1 MNAGATAGFT
11 EHSHKRNWPYPM
23 TAHNAAMDL
32 EKHPTRPRARRRQP
46 MAALAIA
53 AAIVVTGCASPAT
66 QHEAATPLAV
76 PTQWTAAATGT
87 DPTALAD
94 WWQRF
99 GDDTLSQLVT
109 EALTAN
115 TSVRSAQ
122 AALRQARATQDV
134 TTATAGPSLRTSGSG
149 QRSKSGDNPA
159 GNRFQAG
166 FDASWEPDIFG
177 GNAAGI
183 AASEADTRAA
193 ETSLANTQ
201 VSLAAEV
208 AVSYIE
214 LRGLQQRLALSR
226 RILALQQETLQITRW
241 RVQAGLA
248 SSLDLEQAIASTS
261 QTEAQIPALQA
272 SVDQASHALSVLTGQ
287 PPAALLAR
295 LASEAAIP
303 QPPPALALSLPADT
317 LRQRPDVGTAAHRLE
332 AALARLDQTEAARY
346 PSLQISGSVG
356 LSALTLSGLGS
367 GGATLANALLAS
379 ISMPLFD
386 GGAARARIEAQ
397 DAAVEQARLSYQGA
411 VLTALQEVEDALVSI
426 RGDRE
431 RLERLQTAADAAAN
445 AELLAR
451 QRYSSGLI
459 DFSSVLDTQRTLLSA
474 QDSLA
479 SARASL
485 SADHVRL
492 YKALGGGWQPD
503 DNAPSASR

>member
-1 MNAGATAGFT
+1 
-11 EHSHKRNWPYPM
+11 M
-23 TAHNAAMDL
+23 TTHNGGMDL
-32 EKHPTRPRARRRQP
+32 DLLPTRRHASRQRP
-46 MAALAIA
+46 AAVLAMAAALVIA
-53 AAIVVTGCASPAT
+53 GCASPAT
-66 QHEAATPLAV
+66 QRNATSALAV
-76 PTQWTAAATGT
+76 PTQWSAAATGSDAT
-87 DPTALAD
+87 PLAD

-99 GDDTLSQLVT
+99 GDDTLRQLVA
-109 EALTAN
+109 EALAAN
-115 TSVRSAQ
+115 PSVRTAQ

-134 TTATAGPSLRTSGSG
+134 TRATAGPSLRASGSG

-166 FDASWEPDIFG
+166 FDASWEPDLFG

-183 AASEADTRAA
+183 AASEADTLAS
-193 ETSLANTQ
+193 ETSLANAR

-214 LRGLQQRLALSR
+214 LRGLQQRLAFAQRS
-226 RILALQQETLQITRW
+226 LALQQETLQITRW

-261 QTEAQIPALQA
+261 QTEAQIPALQT
-272 SVDQASHALSVLTGQ
+272 SVDQSIHALSVLTGQ
-287 PPAALLAR
+287 PPAALLER
-295 LASEAAIP
+295 LSAEGAIP
-303 QPPPALALSLPADT
+303 APPADLALSLPADT
-317 LRQRPDVGTAAHRLE
+317 LRQRPDVGTAGHRLA
-332 AALARLDQTEAARY
+332 AALSRLDQAEAARY

-386 GGAARARIEAQ
+386 GGATRARIEAQ
-397 DAAVEQARLSYQGA
+397 DAAVEQARIAYESA
-411 VLTALQEVEDALVSI
+411 VLTALQDVEDALVSL

-431 RLERLQTAADAAAN
+431 RLKKLQVAAEAAAN

-459 DFSSVLDTQRTLLSA
+459 DFSAVLDTQRTLLSA

-479 SARASL
+479 SARATL

-503 DNAPSASR
+503 TAPTASR

>member
-1 MNAGATAGFT
+1 MTPHNGAMVH
-11 EHSHKRNWPYPM
+11 EQHSI
-23 TAHNAAMDL
+23 
-32 EKHPTRPRARRRQP
+32 HPRTHRRRP
-46 MAALAIA
+46 LTVLAIA
-53 AAIVVTGCASPAT
+53 AAVVMAGCASPAT
-66 QHEAATPLAV
+66 QRGAATPLAV
-76 PTQWTAAATGT
+76 PTQWATAPTGT
-87 DPTALAD
+87 DPTALAG

-109 EALTAN
+109 EALVAN

-134 TTATAGPSLRTSGSG
+134 TTATAGPSLRASGSG

-166 FDASWEPDIFG
+166 FDAGWEPDIFG

-193 ETSLANTQ
+193 ETSLAHAQ
-201 VSLAAEV
+201 VTLAAEV
-208 AVSYIE
+208 AISYIE
-214 LRGLQQRLALSR
+214 LRGQQQRLALSR

-272 SVDQASHALSVLTGQ
+272 SVDQTSHALSVLTGQ

-295 LASEAAIP
+295 LAGEAAVP
-303 QPPPALALSLPADT
+303 QPPAALALSLPADT
-317 LRQRPDVGTAAHRLE
+317 LRQRPDVGTASHRLE
-332 AALARLDQTEAARY
+332 AALARLDQSEAARY

-386 GGAARARIEAQ
+386 GGTTRARIEAQ

-411 VLTALQEVEDALVSI
+411 VLTALQEVEDALVAI

-451 QRYSSGLI
+451 QRYGSGLI
-459 DFSSVLDTQRTLLSA
+459 DFSAVLDTQRTLLSA

-479 SARASL
+479 SARASF
-485 SADHVRL
+485 SAGHVRL

-503 DNAPSASR
+503 DSSSASR